1 MDDRRFD
8 AISRA
13 LGAASRRR
21 VLGLLAAMPLLGG
34 PSGLL
39 TEDAVE
45 AKNRRRGKDLQQER
59 KGKGKGKKK
68 RKKRCKP
75 KGKGKVCAGTCGPV
89 RNKQTCRKTVDCGPC
104 ICDPACTGCTTCD
117 AATQTCV
124 SQCAA
129 SDTCCDGACIDTQ
142 RDDANCGACGAACDA
157 SEACCDGACIDP
169 QTNAD
174 HCGTCGNVCEA
185 GESCCDGACINLQT
199 DAANCGA
206 CGNACD
212 AGEICVAGGC
222 QACNVTC
229 TGSAATCGT
238 ALQSALSG
246 SAPALFVCP
255 GTYRGGFSIARTV
268 TVIGAGEGADPAS
281 NTVLNGNETQRVL
294 NITSGT
300 VDLQRLH
307 ITGGDAGPS
316 ATDGGGGIKNNGA
329 TLTVQECTVA
339 GNVGVVGGG
348 VRQIDGSLAMTRC
361 TVRDNEASSAGG
373 LALIDD
379 GGPGPAGQATLTD
392 CLVSNNTASSGAGG
406 FLTGLPLTLA
416 GTTRVTGNT
425 ASLAGGIFV
434 GTGVNSNVTIGADC
448 RVTGNT
454 ATGSSKGGGII
465 GGSSV
470 TLEGDADPSPIVTG
484 NCPDNCNGDVHKC
497 QPGGTCPAVP

>member
-8 AISRA
+8 ALARA
-13 LGAASRRR
+13 LVAGSRRR
-21 VLGLLAAMPLLGG
+21 VLGLLAAVPLLGG
-34 PSGLL
+34 LAGLL
-39 TEDAVE
+39 TEDA
-45 AKNRRRGKDLQQER
+45 AARDRRRGKDLQQER
-59 KGKGKGKKK
+59 KRKGKKK

-104 ICDPACTGCTTCD
+104 LCDPPCTGCTTCD

-142 RDDANCGACGAACDA
+142 SDDANCGACGAACDA

-174 HCGTCGNVCEA
+174 HCGTCGNACEA
-185 GESCCDGACINLQT
+185 GEGCCSGGCADLQT

-212 AGEICVAGGC
+212 AGEICVAGSC

-229 TGSAATCGT
+229 TGSAADCGT
-238 ALQSALSG
+238 ALQTALSG
-246 SAPALFVCP
+246 SAPTLFVCP

-281 NTVLNGNETQRVL
+281 NTVLDGNETQRVL
-294 NITSGT
+294 NMTTGT
-300 VDLQRLH
+300 VGLQRLH

-316 ATDGGGGIKNNGA
+316 TDDGGGGIKNNGA

-339 GNVGVVGGG
+339 GNVGVAGGG

-361 TVRDNEASSAGG
+361 TVRDNEASFAGG

-379 GGPGPAGQATLTD
+379 GPPAVGQATLTD
-392 CLVSNNTASSGAGG
+392 CLVINNTASVGAGG
-406 FLTGLPLTLA
+406 ILTAIPLTLA
-416 GTTRVTGNT
+416 GTTRVTSNT
-425 ASLAGGIFV
+425 ASLGGGIFV
-434 GTGVNSNVTIGADC
+434 GSGGNATVTIGADC

-454 ATGSSKGGGII
+454 ATGGSGQGGGISN
-465 GGSSV
+465 GGGTV
-470 TLEGDADPSPIVTG
+470 TLEGAADPSPIVTG
-484 NCPDNCNGDVHKC
+484 NCAENCTGNVPRC
-497 QPGGTCPAVP
+497 QPGGTCQAVP